1 MLSIIDN
8 YNNMNTLSYNGF
20 KLDLRQTIDCNI
32 QAN

>member
-8 YNNMNTLSYNGF
+8 YNMNTLSNNGF

>member
-20 KLDLRQTIDCNI
+20 KLDLWQTIDCNI